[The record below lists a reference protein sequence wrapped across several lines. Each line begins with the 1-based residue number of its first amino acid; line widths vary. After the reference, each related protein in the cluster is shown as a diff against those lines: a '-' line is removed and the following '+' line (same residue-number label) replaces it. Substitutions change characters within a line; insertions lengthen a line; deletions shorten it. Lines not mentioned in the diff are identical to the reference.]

1 MCHCGYY
8 GSIVEVPTKKRR
20 EFNNFRTL
28 FLYAGGINFV
38 KRWYASCGGIES
50 LATLDTQ
57 IDAALGERLIFFVKG
72 GYMTSRFSNQSM
84 RARAQRGL
92 RFGFLSLVLAN
103 APFVA
108 SAQTCPFDVSRDV
121 VANPTP
127 RTPSLALDGALLTR
141 FSLGLRG
148 TALYDKL
155 STDSMRFVGEGNTGS
170 LLAQLDIDGDGVFT
184 TTDSTIAARYV
195 AGFRNDALT
204 AGLTFNTVASR
215 KTGAQVTT
223 YISGGCVVTAATAT
237 PQRHAARLLQQ
248 GTYGATLNEI
258 NRVAGLGANPNAMTN
273 AWLTEQFAKTRSPFA
288 SYAQQI
294 MTENK
299 DPNNTGAFHY
309 RCNQSSEPP
318 QDRNGCPWAANTPTF
333 YRAALTREDQL
344 RQRVT
349 NALWQTLV
357 VSISNNTVLDAGDA
371 LPSYWDMLSENV
383 FGGNTVN
390 AAGQSTDA
398 ASGLAV
404 GNFRKILK
412 DMTLHPAMG
421 IFLDMLGSTAE
432 VPNENYPREL
442 LQLFSVGTVMLNQDG
457 SPQLVNGKTVPT
469 YNEDIVKSF
478 SKALTGWHFAGA
490 DSDPT
495 KAWWFYWYPNR
506 DHTLAMQPWSLRRCP
521 QNGRWP
527 PGTADNAPNSNDPAI
542 CYSYCNVTNAACS
555 FPPPHNREAKTLLS
569 YTQLNN
575 QPAPHSMLAANP
587 APTYA
592 ANKNHTDQDVRNNVR
607 AAALDDLEKL
617 IDNVFYHP
625 NVGPFISRQL
635 IQRLVTSNPTPG
647 YISRVAA
654 VFNDSNGGAAG
665 GTRGDMREV
674 VKAIFLDNEARDV
687 NIAAKPWF
695 GKLREPVNK
704 FVHLHRAF
712 GATASGGY
720 YDIWDTSGP
729 ETLGQSAM
737 KPPSVFNYYSPD
749 FGPSGPAT
757 YTQTRPNSD
766 LGARAAEPLYAP
778 EFEITS
784 TSSIAGFSDFWGWG
798 VYRGFNRY
806 NSNQAL
812 NWRPDYS
819 RYITGTGALA
829 DNSQAMIEELDL
841 LLTAGNL
848 KPAFKANLVAMA
860 NGITRSN
867 VDEQREQRF
876 QAVFWQIV
884 NSADYA
890 IQR

>member
-1 MCHCGYY
+1 MCYCGYY
-8 GSIVEVPTKKRR
+8 GSIVEVLTKKRR

-155 STDSMRFVGEGNTGS
+155 SNDAMRFVGEGNTGS

-294 MTENK
+294 IAENK
-299 DPNNTGAFHY
+299 TGGY
-309 RCNQSSEPP
+309 LWRCNQL
-318 QDRNGCPWAANTPTF
+318 DNGCPWGANTPTF
-333 YRAALTREDQL
+333 YKRAMEGEDQL

-383 FGGNTVN
+383 FAANTTN
-390 AAGQSTDA
+390 AAQPPVA
-398 ASGLAV
+398 A

-421 IFLDMLGSTAE
+421 IFLDMLGSTQE

-457 SPQLVNGKTVPT
+457 TPVLVNGKTVPT
-469 YNEDIVKSF
+469 YNEDIVKGF
-478 SKALTGWHFAGA
+478 SKALTGWHWSGLTN
-490 DSDPT
+490 DNSMYDTTVQYPYWR
-495 KAWWFYWYPNR
+495 AWWFYYPPVRNSAV
-506 DHTLAMQPWSLRRCP
+506 AMEPWAMRRCP
-521 QNGRWP
+521 QDGNWP
-527 PGTADNAPNSNDPAI
+527 AGSTTNCDIERADR
-542 CYSYCNVTNAACS
+542 S

-569 YTQLNN
+569 YTQVNG
-575 QPAPHSMLAANP
+575 QAAPYSILAANP

-592 ANKNHTDQDVRNNVR
+592 SNKNHTDQDVRANVR
-607 AAALDDLEKL
+607 AAAWDDLEKL

-635 IQRLVTSNPTPG
+635 IQRLVTSNPTPA
-647 YISRVAA
+647 YVEHVAE
-654 VFNDSNGGAAG
+654 VFNGRRTPSGQAANNV
-665 GTRGDMREV
+665 RGDMREV
-674 VKAIFLDNEARDV
+674 VKAIFLHSEARDV
-687 NIAAKPWF
+687 TVAAKPWF

-712 GATASGGY
+712 NARASGGY

-749 FGPSGPAT
+749 FGPSGPAA

-766 LGARAAEPLYAP
+766 LGARAAESLYAP

-784 TSSIAGFSDFWGWG
+784 TSTIAGFAEFWGWG
-798 VYRGFNRY
+798 VYRGFNPD
-806 NSNQAL
+806 NNNQARR
-812 NWRPDYS
+812 WIPEHS